1 MHVPWS
7 LNVVLALSGLIVCQ
21 TLPKD
26 PSGPDDPPAF
36 PGHGELGTEGNWLG
50 IRLFK
55 YSGCDS
61 GQQKKINDAYWD
73 MYKILDTPGVGREVD
88 FNSAAALEFFGPPA
102 LNRNEQ
108 KGILRIVRCDD
119 PSKLCTHPED
129 PCQPNNRRILDLATA
144 ETVAYSANRDSESGY
159 PRINFCPI
167 FFNNAEYPYLQ
178 NAVAK
183 GVLPAIP
190 NGAYTGLTQAAA
202 TIFLH
207 EMCHLD
213 LAVGSPDK
221 VPHIR
226 DISIV
231 YEVLGSEGEKYETGI
246 AYGPRLTKILARMD
260 LETGKWV
267 QRNADNFALFA
278 TAKHVQKAL
287 GNIYPHY
294 PVVAER
300 AEIPPDLP
308 PPQLTTFTR
317 TSNGAVFD
325 YSPGVNGTYCGPGDV
340 DLTKRR
346 LISDSTYPAAYRKE
360 KALKIEALWPSSELK
375 GKNLKILPLGGT
387 IAPSSSPKKYSITFG
402 YGSSHGN
409 GYRGEL
415 LGKLSG
421 NFVDMIGSV
430 KSGNMADNDNEGHSG
445 AVIDGIASHTG
456 AYSQKP
462 NIVLLHAGTNDMNNP
477 TSPNTAPARLG
488 SLIDQILRACP
499 DAVVLV
505 ALIIPATNA
514 DTNGRI
520 NLYNDEVASI
530 VKSRFRSGKHVLLV
544 DMNSMLTDSHLGD
557 GLHPNDEGYSVMA
570 DAWFRH
576 IKIAEGLGWIKTA
589 SNTKPREE
597 CPRLPTWIEQG
608 QIANGAGLGGDTP
621 NIVACGVSSVH
632 SSNCVCFDRVTNTTY
647 NFDQGSPPDCPNF
660 FRTHAVRFADLNGD
674 GRDEYLYVD
683 SRGAVTAF
691 QNLGWKYVNGTTGTV
706 TWWPKGK
713 IAAGVGTLN
722 WQIHFADING
732 DGRADYLS
740 VEPDGSVKM
749 WLNVLDDPSDI
760 SKITWVQ
767 QGTIATGI
775 GKPGVG
781 VRFADINGDGRA
793 EYLYVDPVGAV
804 TAYLNAGFTY
814 GNNKDGTVVWIPQGL
829 IATGVGP
836 GRREDIIFTDINGD
850 GRADYLWT
858 GERGSVKLWQN
869 LGGPDNGPN
878 AAKVTWWERGLIA
891 SGSTTY
897 SNEIVFGDVTG
908 DGRADYLWP
917 DLKTSA
923 VKAWVNGC

>member
-267 QRNADNFALFA
+267 QRN
-278 TAKHVQKAL
+278 
-287 GNIYPHY
+287 
-294 PVVAER
+294 VVAER

-621 NIVACGVSSVH
+621 NIVACGVSS
-632 SSNCVCFDRVTNTTY
+632 
-647 NFDQGSPPDCPNF
+647 
-660 FRTHAVRFADLNGD
+660 THAVRFADLNGD